1 MTNFELKAYDE
12 ILAGDLIHLWHTSE
26 ELMIVINVE
35 PHRRPGWFNI
45 NCIRGGRIRVFSMTD
60 SDMIR
65 VLKC

>member
-45 NCIRGGRIRVFSMTD
+45 NALEVD
-60 SDMIR
+60 A
-65 VLKC
+65 